1 VADALSGLDIDGLR
15 IQQEEAFTFLPETEH
30 SSIEFP
36 IHHTPC
42 TMHHAHRLDIQ
53 RAGQS
58 PRSQRNGIISTL
70 LLYATHDGYDLLC
83 YKDKICIPQSLR

>member
-36 IHHTPC
+36 MHHAPC
-42 TMHHAHRLDIQ
+42 TMHTVLIFKEQVKVQGLR
-53 RAGQS
+53 GMES
-58 PRSQRNGIISTL
+58 SQPYYSMQHMTDMTFCVIRIKSVFLNL
-70 LLYATHDGYDLLC
+70 
-83 YKDKICIPQSLR
+83 